1 MGYHLLKYLLN
12 VHFFVCVLFNNEGN
26 RISKACTHVKL
37 HVISV
42 NDGYEEAKNIIV
54 Q

>member
-1 MGYHLLKYLLN
+1 MCTFLYVCYLIMK
-12 VHFFVCVLFNNEGN
+12 GN

-54 Q
+54 E